1 MGDGI
6 PLIREGDAVVSGE
19 EQGPLRNLE
28 EKIGGLLAKYQDL
41 LKERDELAVAL
52 DLERGKANQL
62 EKKLE
67 LLSKEREKVKTR
79 VDQLLHRLKDIDI

>member
-6 PLIREGDAVVSGE
+6 PLIREGDEVVSGE

-41 LKERDELAVAL
+41 MK
-52 DLERGKANQL
+52 
-62 EKKLE
+62 
-67 LLSKEREKVKTR
+67 
-79 VDQLLHRLKDIDI
+79 